1 LPFKAAAA
9 VFQSMEQRA
18 ILGVHLLE
26 QQESHMKIALLG
38 AAVLAAALAAPATA
52 QEVIPNPGKCA
63 QYYPNANC
71 QNYGPGNPY
80 RSYRSGWRSGYAQV
94 GPRMWRHKHRHHRA
108 Y

>member
-9 VFQSMEQRA
+9 VFQSMEHRT
-18 ILGVHLLE
+18 ILGVLLLE

-80 RSYRSGWRSGYAQV
+80 RGNWRSGYAQV
-94 GPRMWRHKHRHHRA
+94 EPRMWRHKHRYHRG

>member
-1 LPFKAAAA
+1 M
-9 VFQSMEQRA
+9 MEQRT
-18 ILGVHLLE
+18 ILRVLLLE
-26 QQESHMKIALLG
+26 QQESDMKVAWLG
-38 AAVLAAALAAPATA
+38 AAVLAAALTAPATA

-80 RSYRSGWRSGYAQV
+80 RSYRGGWRNGYAQV
-94 GPRMWRHKHRHHRA
+94 GPRLWRRHRHHHA